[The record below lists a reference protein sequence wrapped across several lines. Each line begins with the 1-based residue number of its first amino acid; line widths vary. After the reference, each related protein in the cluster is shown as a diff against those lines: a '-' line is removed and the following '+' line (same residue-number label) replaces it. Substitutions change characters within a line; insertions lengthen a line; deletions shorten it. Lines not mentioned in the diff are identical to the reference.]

1 MAERRNPAGPMRPP
15 RSCHQQE
22 GGERMDGRAAAVGL
36 KQRHLAVTG
45 SKREAGERRREAVR
59 TPRGLPP
66 HRPLAELK
74 AAAPSALP
82 AATAPTAADLGREA
96 LLVPASEIPAVEDAA
111 PTVARDGLSHS
122 RPAPPL
128 ERRRVMRSGP
138 CYYSASS
145 AACPAPHVEV
155 EQRASGGGGGWRRGG
170 SRRGR
175 RKSPG
180 RGG

>member
-1 MAERRNPAGPMRPP
+1 
-15 RSCHQQE
+15 
-22 GGERMDGRAAAVGL
+22 MDGRAAAVGL

-96 LLVPASEIPAVEDAA
+96 LLVPASEIPVWMA
-111 PTVARDGLSHS
+111 P
-122 RPAPPL
+122 RPPSPVMASPTSDPL
-128 ERRRVMRSGP
+128 GALLLLRLL
-138 CYYSASS
+138 
-145 AACPAPHVEV
+145 
-155 EQRASGGGGGWRRGG
+155 
-170 SRRGR
+170 
-175 RKSPG
+175 
-180 RGG
+180 

>member
-1 MAERRNPAGPMRPP
+1 MRPP

-111 PTVARDGLSHS
+111 PTVARDGLSHI
-122 RPAPPL
+122 RPARGPATTPPPL
-128 ERRRVMRSGP
+128 MR
-138 CYYSASS
+138 A
-145 AACPAPHVEV
+145 
-155 EQRASGGGGGWRRGG
+155 RLRT
-170 SRRGR
+170 SRWSRGR
-175 RKSPG
+175 REEGAAGAVEEAGVGGERAPG
-180 RGG
+180 EGDRASAG